1 MRESTELVERAAAL
15 RPLLEA
21 NQAAGDRERR
31 LTDEAM
37 AALDDAGV
45 FRMFVP
51 SSLGGTESG
60 LRTAVDATAE
70 LAKGDPSASWLVM
83 ILGAGDWLAG
93 LYPEDVQREIYADG
107 PDTRVCTVLT
117 PRSKAQR
124 VDGGW
129 RLTGE
134 WFPSSG
140 CLYAK
145 WALLGFPFAE
155 QENGLAAVPV
165 SDLQIK
171 DTWFTV
177 GMRATGSNLLAGQDI
192 FVPDRRVLRM
202 RHAITGDIPNQS
214 GEIARYRSALV
225 PTLLTYMISTYLGI
239 ASAALD
245 FVVSQADKRGVSF
258 TSYQRQ
264 SDSTAFQLAVADASA
279 KIDVARMLAY
289 SCADTVDGHA
299 VAGTHPDYLTR
310 ARLRLHASHAV
321 RQCSEA
327 VDVLVSAH
335 GASALSESSPLSV
348 YMRDMHTASRHAMIS
363 PAMNAEVF
371 GRALL
376 GVEPNITGLI

>member
-15 RPLLEA
+15 RPVLEA

-37 AALDDAGV
+37 AALADAGL

-51 SSLGGTESG
+51 NALGGMELG
-60 LRTAVDATAE
+60 MRTAVDATAE
-70 LAKGDPSASWLVM
+70 VAKGDPSASWLVM
-83 ILGAGDWLAG
+83 ILGAGDWLVG
-93 LYPEDVQREIYADG
+93 LYPEEVQREVYADG
-107 PDTRVCTVLT
+107 PDTHVCTVLT
-117 PRSKAQR
+117 PRSKAQQ

-145 WALLGFPFAE
+145 WALLGFPFGE
-155 QENGLAAVPV
+155 QENGLAVVPV
-165 SDLQIK
+165 SELRVK

-177 GMRATGSNLLAGQDI
+177 GMRGTGSNLLIGQDV
-192 FVPDRRVLRM
+192 FVPEHRVLRM
-202 RHAITGDIPNQS
+202 REAIAGDLGQEA
-214 GEIARYRSALV
+214 GRYRSAFV
-225 PTLLTYMISTYLGI
+225 PTLLTYMISTYLGT
-239 ASAALD
+239 AEAALEH
-245 FVVSQADKRGVSF
+245 VVGLAGTRGVSF
-258 TSYQRQ
+258 TSYRRQ
-264 SDSTAFQLAVADASA
+264 SDSAAFQLAVADASA

-289 SCADTVDGHA
+289 SCADVVDGHA
-299 VAGTHPDYLTR
+299 VEGTYPDYLKR
-310 ARLRLHASHAV
+310 ARLRLHAAHAV
-321 RQCSEA
+321 KQCGDA

-335 GASALSESSPLSV
+335 GASAVSESSPLNI
-348 YMRDMHTASRHAMIS
+348 YLRDMQTALRHAMIS
-363 PAMNAEVF
+363 PAMNAEAF